1 MSAQAQQRAADVAKK
16 EQDLAALNRELELDL
31 AQSAIDIAGIADPT
45 PISDVIG
52 AGMSLWRGDF
62 IGAGLSLISVVPY
75 AGDAVGK
82 TAKGARLAKKMAAL
96 RKSIVS
102 AIDSVNAAKKVARQ
116 QASAATRALKAAR
129 KAGKQVDDALC
140 TKCLDDFIDPNFG
153 TRMPRGGFSGTR
165 GASDWVPNPAS
176 TSKYNKDVL
185 AWQKKNGAKFGVKEG
200 DAIPYRDGFPD
211 FSKYVY
217 KNADGVPAN
226 PKINMTGNDY
236 ADFKSADD
244 AMRKLDPD
252 WEKPPG
258 WTWHHVED
266 GVTMQLVPTKI
277 NSIPHTGGASLTK
290 HVPGY

>member
-1 MSAQAQQRAADVAKK
+1 MSAQAQKRAADVAKK
-16 EQDLAALNRELELDL
+16 EKELADLNNELKLDL

-52 AGMSLWRGDF
+52 AGMSLWRGDV

-75 AGDAVGK
+75 AGDALGK
-82 TAKGARLAKKMAAL
+82 TAKGARLAKKMETL
-96 RKSIVS
+96 RKSI
-102 AIDSVNAAKKVARQ
+102 AATIDSINSAKKLARQ

-129 KAGKQVDDALC
+129 KAGKQVDNAMC
-140 TKCLDDFIDPNFG
+140 VKCLDEFVDPNFG
-153 TRMPRGGFSGTR
+153 TRMPRGGFTGTR
-165 GASDWVPNPAS
+165 GASDWVPNPNS
-176 TSKYNKDVL
+176 SSKYNKGVL
-185 AWQKKNGAKFGVKEG
+185 DWQKKHGAKYGIKEG

-211 FSKYVY
+211 FSNYVY
-217 KNADGVPAN
+217 KNADGIPAN
-226 PKINMTGNDY
+226 PKIKMTGNDY
-236 ADFKSADD
+236 TDFKSADD

-258 WTWHHVED
+258 WTWHHHED

-277 NSIPHTGGASLTK
+277 NSVPHTGGASLTE